1 MPTTPAEKIIALEI
15 ELKHLRM
22 DHEEIKAVAL
32 GNQRML
38 RWGMGA
44 CAGVGALVP
53 ILLPKISAAL
63 GIG

>member
-15 ELKHLRM
+15 ELRHLRR

-53 ILLPKISAAL
+53 ILLPKIMAVVT
-63 GIG
+63 G

>member
-1 MPTTPAEKIIALEI
+1 MTPAEKIAVLEI
-15 ELKHLRM
+15 EVKHLRM

-44 CAGVGALVP
+44 CAGMGALIP
-53 ILLPKISAAL
+53 IVLPKLATAL
-63 GIG
+63 GL